1 MDIKEFLKRLNN
13 GEYIESGSEM
23 HLFMHNLSQ
32 EAIKITTIMNNS
44 YHTPEELRE
53 LMSKLTGSKI
63 DESFNLFPP
72 FFADCGKNIHIG
84 KNVFINSGCKFQD
97 YGGIFIDD
105 GVLIGHNV
113 VLTTLNHD
121 MSPKK
126 RNGMYPKSIKI
137 GKNVWIGSNST
148 ILPGVSIGDYSVIG
162 AGSVVTKDIPK
173 NVVAVGN
180 PAKVIKKI

>member
-72 FFADCGKNIHIG
+72 FLQT
-84 KNVFINSGCKFQD
+84 VER
-97 YGGIFIDD
+97 IFI
-105 GVLIGHNV
+105 
-113 VLTTLNHD
+113 
-121 MSPKK
+121 SE
-126 RNGMYPKSIKI
+126 RMY
-137 GKNVWIGSNST
+137 
-148 ILPGVSIGDYSVIG
+148 L
-162 AGSVVTKDIPK
+162 
-173 NVVAVGN
+173 
-180 PAKVIKKI
+180 